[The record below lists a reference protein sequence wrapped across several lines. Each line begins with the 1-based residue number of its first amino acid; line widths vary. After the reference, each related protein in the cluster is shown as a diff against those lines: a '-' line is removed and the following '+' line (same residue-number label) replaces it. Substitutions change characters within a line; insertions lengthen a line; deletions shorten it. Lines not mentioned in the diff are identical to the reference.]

1 MDKIRQKLK
10 MYAHHPASFLL
21 ALLVWISAIFTAVT
35 LIFIVG
41 YILIKGLPHLTPQL
55 FVL

>member
-41 YILIKGLPHLTPQL
+41 YFDKGCAAFDTT
-55 FVL
+55 VI

>member
-35 LIFIVG
+35 LIFIKWCAAFDTTV
-41 YILIKGLPHLTPQL
+41 I
-55 FVL
+55 